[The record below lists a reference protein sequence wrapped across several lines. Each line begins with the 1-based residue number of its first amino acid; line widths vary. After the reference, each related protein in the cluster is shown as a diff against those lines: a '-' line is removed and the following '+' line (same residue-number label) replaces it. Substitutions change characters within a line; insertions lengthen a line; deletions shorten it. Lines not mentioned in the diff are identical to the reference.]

1 MKSLN
6 KLIAVVLL
14 VVLCLSFAGCKAPEY
29 VASEDAAVMAT
40 YIEDGSGY
48 IVTKQL
54 SAKSLS
60 GIQLACLYFDA
71 EGAVIEKNY
80 KLFDCDISGSERV
93 ALWNIDIPDGCAYI
107 DAIVSAVYGT
117 DEADNWKTKALNVW
131 AREAKKSFTIAG
143 HEAKL
148 AAVKQAEAYQAE
160 SNDYVKV
167 TSAAI
172 TKGILD
178 FELVNNC
185 DRDIKTVTLLVLWL
199 DENGAPI
206 NTNEVS
212 YCPNG
217 KWLSA
222 DDLDAGE
229 SATFAY
235 EPDISAGT
243 PASVKY
249 CIDSIEFEDGSLW
262 LNENFYIWVA
272 CNRG

>member
-1 MKSLN
+1 MKSLT
-6 KLIAVVLL
+6 KWIAIALL
-14 VVLCLSFAGCKAPEY
+14 VVLCLSFAGCKAPKY
-29 VASEDAAVMAT
+29 VPSVDAAVMAT

-48 IVTKQL
+48 VVTKQL
-54 SAKSLS
+54 SGKKLS

-71 EGAVIEKNY
+71 EGTLIEKNY
-80 KLFDCDISGSERV
+80 KLFDCDISDSDRV
-93 ALWNIDIPDGCAYI
+93 ALWNIDVPANCAYI
-107 DAIVSAVYGT
+107 DAIISAVYGV
-117 DEADNWKTKALNVW
+117 DEADSWKTKALNVW
-131 AREAKKSFTIAG
+131 AREAKKNFTIAE

-148 AAVKQAEAYQAE
+148 SAVKQAEAHQAE
-160 SNDYVKV
+160 TNDYVEV

-178 FELVNNC
+178 FELANNC
-185 DRDIKTVTLLVLWL
+185 DRNIKTVTLLVLWL

-206 NTNEVS
+206 NTYDVS

-222 DDLDAGE
+222 DDLEVGE
-229 SATFAY
+229 TATYAY
-235 EPDISAGT
+235 EPVGLDT
-243 PASVKY
+243 DPASIKY
-249 CIDSIEFEDGSLW
+249 CIDSIEFEDGSRW